1 MKKVLALILALTLII
16 SCVPMIFANAITP
29 DEQMFLDEFTRYQ
42 SSFVSFYNID
52 GKSINGKY
60 LIDYGYQEVY
70 EEIDNFEWFDEM
82 LHYSSYGNWI
92 KDNPSELAGATAD
105 LKSVND
111 KWDAYLAEKG
121 YIRVL
126 DATDLYYIALRAEFF
141 YDDETYESFS
151 DFVEKYIGDDII
163 EKLDGEYPKIE
174 NVMLKAQEDITSVTQ
189 KDLDEASKDYIT
201 IYSSIINC
209 FEGNHIVG
217 EYTDLGN
224 GTHKTDCTF
233 CKTTDITEAH
243 TYGEYISDNN
253 ATTEADGT
261 KTAKCTKCTATDTV
275 ADEGT
280 KLPPEE
286 NNDSDSEDFFTSIIN
301 AIKNFFKQIAD
312 FFKNLF
318 G

>member
-1 MKKVLALILALTLII
+1 MKKIISVILALVMLM
-16 SCVPMIFANAITP
+16 SCVTFASAKADR
-29 DEQMFLDEFTRYQ
+29 DEVQQLRTAYYTFLKYL
-42 SSFVSFYNID
+42 VSFYNIEGQGVYAFSNFTELHEFYD
-52 GKSINGKY
+52 GFLSSEWYIEASKY
-60 LIDYGYQEVY
+60 ESLNEWTEGISDDIPKRVEQIYRDVAKVEAFLEENNYILVLDGYNIGVLEYNIDFVCSDHKDFHAFVEEYIDLEKL
-70 EEIDNFEWFDEM
+70 EEIE
-82 LHYSSYGNWI
+82 
-92 KDNPSELAGATAD
+92 
-105 LKSVND
+105 D
-111 KWDAYLAEKG
+111 KAMDAHKIVYNK
-121 YIRVL
+121 
-126 DATDLYYIALRAEFF
+126 AL
-141 YDDETYESFS
+141 S
-151 DFVEKYIGDDII
+151 
-163 EKLDGEYPKIE
+163 
-174 NVMLKAQEDITSVTQ
+174 DITSVSQ
-189 KDLDEASKDYIT
+189 KELDDALGELTDFILKTCDCY
-201 IYSSIINC
+201 
-209 FEGNHIVG
+209 EGYHLHG

-275 ADEGT
+275 ADKGT